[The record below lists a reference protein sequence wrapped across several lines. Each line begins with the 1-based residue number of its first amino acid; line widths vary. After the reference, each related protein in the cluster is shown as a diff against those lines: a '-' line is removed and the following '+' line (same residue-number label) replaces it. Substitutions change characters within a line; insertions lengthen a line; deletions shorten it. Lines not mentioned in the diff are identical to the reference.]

1 MTAPTEPGIYDKIPD
16 EIYHGDR
23 NSLSS
28 TGARKL
34 LAPSC
39 PAKFRHEQ
47 DNPPAP
53 KKVFDFG
60 HAAHSLVLGYGAEL
74 REIPA
79 EILAANGA
87 VSTTAAKEFVTKAR
101 TEGAVALKPGEYKQV
116 QDMAEMI
123 RANETAVALLSDG
136 KPEQSLYWRDQATGI
151 MRRAR
156 PDWLPNP
163 SGTGLVVVDYKS
175 VVSAD
180 ENDFAKSAGDYGYHC
195 QAPWYLDGVVELGID
210 SKPEFVFIV
219 QEKAAP
225 YLVNVVQLAPEAIEL
240 GRHLNRIAIETYV
253 TCRQT
258 GVWPGYGEDIKLVDL
273 PPWIYNQHEDPEPEM
288 VI

>member
-87 VSTTAAKEFVTKAR
+87 VSTTAAKEFVAKAR

-156 PDWLPNP
+156 PDWMPNP
-163 SGTGLVVVDYKS
+163 NGSRMILVDYKS
-175 VVSAD
+175 ANSAD
-180 ENDFAKSAGDYGYHC
+180 KDDFAKSAGDYGYHC
-195 QAPWYLDGVVELGID
+195 QAPWYLDGVRELGLD
-210 SKPEFVFIV
+210 PNPAFLFVV
-219 QEKAAP
+219 QEKEAP
-225 YLVNVVQLAPEAIEL
+225 YLVNVVELAPDALEL
-240 GRHLNRIAIETYV
+240 GSQLNRIAIESYA
-253 TCRQT
+253 TCMQT
-258 GVWPGYGEDIKLVDL
+258 GVWPGYGDDIKLVDL
-273 PPWIYNQHEDPEPEM
+273 PPWIYNRNEELTNVQS
-288 VI
+288 